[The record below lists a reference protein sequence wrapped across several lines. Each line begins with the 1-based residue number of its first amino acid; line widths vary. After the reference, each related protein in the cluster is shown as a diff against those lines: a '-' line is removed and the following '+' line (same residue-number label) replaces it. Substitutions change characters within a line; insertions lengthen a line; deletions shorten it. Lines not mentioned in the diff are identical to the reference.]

1 MASVTAPWSQFSRQ
15 GFGLPILRGK
25 VSAAPARRA
34 FRAGGLGS
42 RPAIAWRP
50 TVRGGFAAT
59 ARRDVIGNSAAVM
72 RLVIGIT
79 SAPRFTAS
87 RRRSTGRVIGRLRGV
102 LIIHRA
108 RIVGVG
114 IVGIAVWASR
124 PRAKSPVARHPVVT
138 NTVVANTVVANTVV
152 ANTVVANTVVRSAL
166 VSNTGVSNTGRI
178 FSGHVGRVPSPAARR
193 PGLVAVRPGQVRR
206 GPGRLRWPGR
216 WHRPGW
222 HRLVR
227 QVGPVGRSGQVRP
240 GAGQPCLVRPGL
252 LCLVRARP
260 RLLCLVLP
268 RPWQVFR
275 GLTAAA
281 RRCAVPALA
290 RRADGPGL
298 VASARVVVVRQTPT
312 GQRPHGRRTGRVRVR
327 RHITEPRP
335 GGGREPGAL
344 PVRASLQR
352 LDHSGQIVNGQA
364 EGAGAHPAL
373 PDAQDRDS
381 GIRVPAEP
389 HAPRAAPDVEENFAE
404 PGQRGRIRCRHGPH
418 GYPEPTSV
426 SR

>member
-1 MASVTAPWSQFSRQ
+1 MASVTAPWSQFSGQ
-15 GFGLPILRGK
+15 GFGLPVLRGK

-87 RRRSTGRVIGRLRGV
+87 RRRSTGWVIGRLRGV

-124 PRAKSPVARHPVVT
+124 PRAKSPVVRYPVVT
-138 NTVVANTVVANTVV
+138 
-152 ANTVVANTVVRSAL
+152 NTVVRSAL
-166 VSNTGVSNTGRI
+166 VRNTGVRNTGRI
-178 FSGHVGRVPSPAARR
+178 FGGHVGRVPSPTARR

-206 GPGRLRWPGR
+206 GPSRLRWPGR

-240 GAGQPCLVRPGL
+240 GAGQPCLVRPGRPR
-252 LCLVRARP
+252 LVRSRP

-275 GLTAAA
+275 GLTAAG
-281 RRCAVPALA
+281 RRCAVPARG

-298 VASARVVVVRQTPT
+298 VAGARVVVVRQTPT
-312 GQRPHGRRTGRVRVR
+312 GQRPHGRRTGARARAR
-327 RHITEPRP
+327 RNITEPRP
-335 GGGREPGAL
+335 GRGRGPGAL

-373 PDAQDRDS
+373 PDAQDGDS